1 MKKINRILL
10 ILTILLAVLSLTLG
24 GILTAKAIRD
34 KKEED
39 AKPDP
44 QAMQKMADS
53 FSNSLHNIRYYMEIS
68 DIRDICKE
76 QEVVSVYR
84 YTHDG
89 AFSGISVIEFRE
101 FTDGTGSLSYI
112 RYNCESYLII
122 KGIFEDVTFDLTAE
136 ETSAFLQCIEENR
149 FYEQTTIHPEESRYN
164 NIMDGA
170 TQYLEGDHGDRLE
183 RLNVTLSN
191 YHLLCLRAA
200 ELFDY
205 PAFTNVAEKMI
216 EMVES
221 KGCEVRFNYCGD
233 EEALRSGAN

>member
-53 FSNSLHNIRYYMEIS
+53 FSNDLHNIRYYMEIS

-89 AFSGISVIEFRE
+89 AFSGISIIEFRE
-101 FTDGTGSLSYI
+101 LADGTGSLSYT

-122 KGIFEDVTFDLTAE
+122 KGVFEDVTFDLTAE
-136 ETSAFLQCIEENR
+136 ETSTFLQCVEENK
-149 FYEQTTIHPEESRYN
+149 FYEQTTIHPEESDT
-164 NIMDGA
+164 ILDGA
-170 TQYLEGDHGDRLE
+170 IQYLEGDHADKLDRLG
-183 RLNVTLSN
+183 VVLSN
-191 YHLLCLRAA
+191 YRLLCYRSEGLF
-200 ELFDY
+200 FDY
-205 PAFTNVAEKMI
+205 PAFTNIAEKMI
-216 EMVES
+216 DMVES

-233 EEALRSGAN
+233 EEALRNGET

>member
-89 AFSGISVIEFRE
+89 AFSGISIIEFKE
-101 FTDGTGSLSYI
+101 LADGTGSLSYI

-122 KGIFEDVTFDLTAE
+122 KGIFEDVTFELTAE
-136 ETSAFLQCIEENR
+136 ETASFLQCIEENR
-149 FYEQTTIHPEESRYN
+149 FYEQTTIHPEESDTVT
-164 NIMDGA
+164 DGA
-170 TQYLEGDHGDRLE
+170 TQYLEGDHAAKIDRLG
-183 RLNVTLSN
+183 VALSN
-191 YHLLCLRAA
+191 YRLLCYRS
-200 ELFDY
+200 EGLFDY
-205 PAFTNVAEKMI
+205 PAFTNIAEKMI